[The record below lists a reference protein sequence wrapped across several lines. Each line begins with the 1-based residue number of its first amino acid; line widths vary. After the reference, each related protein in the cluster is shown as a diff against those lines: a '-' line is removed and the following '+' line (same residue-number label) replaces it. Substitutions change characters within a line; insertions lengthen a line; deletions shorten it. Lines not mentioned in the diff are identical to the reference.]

1 MKRTRESDSSLA
13 GRRTLLSH
21 PSSSRHVSHVVIKC
35 TLRRTSPVAT
45 SFLLHEI
52 AKDMLYVHH
61 G

>member
-21 PSSSRHVSHVVIKC
+21 PSSSRHVVIKC